1 MIYTL
6 CAFYLILGY
15 LSYIYAMVPLTDLYL
30 PMFHDL
36 VREPKLFLVFVLLWL
51 PLIILS
57 VLSIIIDILIGKSI
71 EDIDEE
77 TITTLYDKYKE
88 KKRGKK
94 K

>member
-15 LSYIYAMVPLTDLYL
+15 LSYIYVMVPLTDLYL

-36 VREPKLFLVFVLLWL
+36 VREPKLFLVFILLWL
-51 PLIILS
+51 PLIILA
-57 VLSIIIDILIGKSI
+57 VLATMIDILIGRTPEDMD
-71 EDIDEE
+71 EDIAS
-77 TITTLYDKYKE
+77 LYNKYEE
-88 KKRGKK
+88 KKREKK